1 MQPVFTRTVL
11 ALNRRKKMVQIGLQ
25 NSVRI
30 RLLSGINYCTSII
43 LGSLEG
49 FGVFLHAILF
59 NISRCPS
66 FFYLRRIFFLHPFNS
81 SLYASSSP
89 VSLTPA
95 KS

>member
-11 ALNRRKKMVQIGLQ
+11 ALNGRKKMVQIGLQ

-30 RLLSGINYCTSII
+30 RLLSGINYCTSSI

-49 FGVFLHAILF
+49 FGVFLHAFLF
-59 NISRCPS
+59 YISRGPS
-66 FFYLRRIFFLHPFNS
+66 FFYLRRIFFHPFNS